1 MRKIVF
7 AALCAFAAVAVSCK
21 NDRESDVNPGD
32 SDIDGLYINEV
43 YSCNPDW
50 VELYN
55 AGNEE
60 LHIGGFILQDD
71 KGAEEEYVIPEG
83 TTIGAGE
90 FLVLEEFSFGI
101 SSSKGDRVTLLDAS
115 RNVVDD
121 VMLPVME
128 DGSSYGR
135 RSDGGSEFAAFTAP
149 TKGRSN
155 TGGGDPLPEP
165 EPSDAKVYINEV
177 LSAPAGDDMDFIELY
192 NGGEADA
199 DIGGFVLQD
208 DKGAAEEFVIPAGT
222 VIPAGG
228 FLVYEQVSPGQGESF
243 TFGLSSK
250 GDKVVLLDSERKV
263 ADEVDTPDFGDT
275 KGESYARTVDGGG
288 EWRIAAVP
296 TKGFSNTGGADASLK
311 GVLVINEVYTYA
323 DGSEKDDLDFI
334 ELYNAGGSDIDL
346 GGLKLWESG
355 GSAEAWS
362 FPEGSRVAA
371 GGFFVVVCDKDNA
384 WYADPVN
391 YPGWGLSKGPD
402 EYVTLADAEM
412 NEIDCVACPSMKRG
426 ESYGRV
432 TDGAPEWQI
441 FAAFT
446 KGTPNEG
453 PARQPVTNTMG
464 LWVNEVF
471 TNNQDTAQLP
481 WNESVDF
488 IEFYNSSDTAIDFGG
503 YVIKD
508 DKGADDE
515 SYTVPAG
522 TVIPAGGFL
531 TYDVCK
537 KNAERPSFG
546 LGKSGDWVFV
556 YDPAGVLVAELEI
569 PAFADDEVMSY
580 GRMPDGGDVL
590 RKMEPTKN
598 SSNGGEVHPEVAVV
612 INEIL
617 TNGSQDEDWVE
628 FYNGGSAD
636 ADLEGYV
643 LYDDGGVEKAFTFP
657 AGTVVP
663 AGGYLVM
670 VAKEEGSFDFG
681 LGKKGDALTLL
692 DASGAVTD
700 EVEIPALDDDETYG
714 RRTDGAAEWTVFG
727 TSTRGASNAG
737 GTVRE

>member
-55 AGNEE
+55 AGNKE

-177 LSAPAGDDMDFIELY
+177 LSAPAGGDMDFIELY

-275 KGESYARTVDGGG
+275 KASVLGDYIPAR
-288 EWRIAAVP
+288 
-296 TKGFSNTGGADASLK
+296 L
-311 GVLVINEVYTYA
+311 
-323 DGSEKDDLDFI
+323 GS
-334 ELYNAGGSDIDL
+334 
-346 GGLKLWESG
+346 GGLPPYRPR
-355 GSAEAWS
+355 A
-362 FPEGSRVAA
+362 FPIR
-371 GGFFVVVCDKDNA
+371 
-384 WYADPVN
+384 
-391 YPGWGLSKGPD
+391 
-402 EYVTLADAEM
+402 
-412 NEIDCVACPSMKRG
+412 
-426 ESYGRV
+426 
-432 TDGAPEWQI
+432 
-441 FAAFT
+441 
-446 KGTPNEG
+446 
-453 PARQPVTNTMG
+453 
-464 LWVNEVF
+464 
-471 TNNQDTAQLP
+471 
-481 WNESVDF
+481 
-488 IEFYNSSDTAIDFGG
+488 
-503 YVIKD
+503 
-508 DKGADDE
+508 
-515 SYTVPAG
+515 
-522 TVIPAGGFL
+522 
-531 TYDVCK
+531 
-537 KNAERPSFG
+537 AER
-546 LGKSGDWVFV
+546 
-556 YDPAGVLVAELEI
+556 
-569 PAFADDEVMSY
+569 
-580 GRMPDGGDVL
+580 MP
-590 RKMEPTKN
+590 P
-598 SSNGGEVHPEVAVV
+598 
-612 INEIL
+612 
-617 TNGSQDEDWVE
+617 
-628 FYNGGSAD
+628 
-636 ADLEGYV
+636 
-643 LYDDGGVEKAFTFP
+643 
-657 AGTVVP
+657 
-663 AGGYLVM
+663 
-670 VAKEEGSFDFG
+670 
-681 LGKKGDALTLL
+681 
-692 DASGAVTD
+692 
-700 EVEIPALDDDETYG
+700 
-714 RRTDGAAEWTVFG
+714 
-727 TSTRGASNAG
+727 
-737 GTVRE
+737 

>member
-55 AGNEE
+55 AGNKE

-228 FLVYEQVSPGQGESF
+228 FL
-243 TFGLSSK
+243 
-250 GDKVVLLDSERKV
+250 
-263 ADEVDTPDFGDT
+263 
-275 KGESYARTVDGGG
+275 
-288 EWRIAAVP
+288 
-296 TKGFSNTGGADASLK
+296 
-311 GVLVINEVYTYA
+311 
-323 DGSEKDDLDFI
+323 
-334 ELYNAGGSDIDL
+334 
-346 GGLKLWESG
+346 
-355 GSAEAWS
+355 
-362 FPEGSRVAA
+362 
-371 GGFFVVVCDKDNA
+371 
-384 WYADPVN
+384 
-391 YPGWGLSKGPD
+391 
-402 EYVTLADAEM
+402 
-412 NEIDCVACPSMKRG
+412 
-426 ESYGRV
+426 
-432 TDGAPEWQI
+432 
-441 FAAFT
+441 
-446 KGTPNEG
+446 
-453 PARQPVTNTMG
+453 
-464 LWVNEVF
+464 
-471 TNNQDTAQLP
+471 
-481 WNESVDF
+481 
-488 IEFYNSSDTAIDFGG
+488 
-503 YVIKD
+503 
-508 DKGADDE
+508 
-515 SYTVPAG
+515 
-522 TVIPAGGFL
+522 

-537 KNAERPSFG
+537 KNAEGPSFG

-657 AGTVVP
+657 AGTTVP